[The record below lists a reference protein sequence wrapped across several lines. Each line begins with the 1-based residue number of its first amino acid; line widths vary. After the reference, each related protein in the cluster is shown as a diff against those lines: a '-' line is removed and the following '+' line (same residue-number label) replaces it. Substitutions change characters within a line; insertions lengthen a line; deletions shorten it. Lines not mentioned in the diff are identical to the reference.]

1 VTDQVTAADFLAEF
15 AISIVELGGNPL
27 DVAPPTLEEMD
38 QRLVGGRCG
47 CGRVPGCRLAEAVAV

>member
-1 VTDQVTAADFLAEF
+1 MTDQVTAGEFLAQF

-27 DVAPPTLEEMD
+27 DVAPPSAEEMD
-38 QRLVGGRCG
+38 ARLAGGRCG